1 MKPWVAAR
9 NALQLL
15 LAIGLAAFPGASVLS
30 EQTSGEPMK
39 TMVIELRQY
48 KLYPGRRDV
57 LIPLFEREFIESQEA
72 LGMRLVGQFRDRND
86 PTRFTWIREF
96 PNMPERERA
105 LNAFYFGP
113 VWARHREAANATLE
127 DNDNV
132 LLLRPATPDL
142 AFPSASASRAAPG
155 AKPGPAGI
163 VVATIY
169 YLWKDPKEG
178 FSDFFVTEMMPEIAA
193 AGLPM
198 IAAYVP
204 ERTPNNFPRLPVRQ
218 SENLF
223 VWFTRLATTDNRNN
237 ERSALADLPPWTAAV
252 AARLADFQERSAQ
265 RLVLEPTPRS
275 ALR

>member
-1 MKPWVAAR
+1 MKPRVCAR

-15 LAIGLAAFPGASVLS
+15 LAIELTVFPGTAVS
-30 EQTSGEPMK
+30 EQTTGEPMK
-39 TMVIELRQY
+39 TTVLELRQY
-48 KLYPGRRDV
+48 KLYPGQRDV
-57 LIPLFEREFIESQEA
+57 LIALFEREFIESQEA

-96 PNMPERERA
+96 PNIVKRESA

-113 VWARHREAANATLE
+113 VWKRHREAANATLE

-142 AFPSASASRAAPG
+142 AFPPAAASRASPG
-155 AKPGPAGI
+155 ARPEPAAVI
-163 VVATIY
+163 VATIY
-169 YLWKDPKEG
+169 YLWKDPEEG
-178 FSDFFVTEMMPEIAA
+178 FSDFFVSKMMPEIAA

-198 IAAYVP
+198 IAAYTP

-218 SENLF
+218 SENVF
-223 VWFTRLATTDNRNN
+223 VWFTRTPMPDHSTS
-237 ERSALADLPPWTAAV
+237 ERGGPSELPTWSAKVST
-252 AARLADFQERSAQ
+252 RLADFQERSAQ